1 MPSTRVPS
9 SAENEARGIT
19 LYDALPARAS
29 RNTVAVNGVELG
41 YSLMEPSAPEFAG
54 SPSGTAVLVAGYTSS
69 YDTFN
74 TFLEPLAENGYRV
87 IGLSQRGQPHSTG
100 PDSVEGYTIE
110 QLGRDI
116 HSFIKAVSEKHG
128 FSGPVHVLGH
138 SFGGV
143 VVQEAVLQNAQ
154 PFASVTLWNSGP
166 RAFGEGAV
174 AYDALID
181 GGSRGLWVVD
191 RMRAGLDPDIDLN
204 GTMNVIEQYYYDRL
218 MTTKYEQLVAGATIL
233 RDQVDRTAELG
244 DTAAASGTRFLIS
257 HGAQDDAWPVDWQ
270 RDMSIALG
278 ADYVVLA
285 NAGHSSH
292 GDRPNVA
299 ADVLATFWS
308 DSTT

>member
-1 MPSTRVPS
+1 MF
-9 SAENEARGIT
+9 
-19 LYDALPARAS
+19 DALPARAS
-29 RNTVAVNGVELG
+29 RNTIAVNDVELG
-41 YSLMEPSAPEFAG
+41 YSLIEPGNPEYAD
-54 SPSGTAVLVAGYTSS
+54 SPRGTAVLVAGYTSS

-74 TFLEPLAENGYRV
+74 TMLEPLAENGYRV

-100 PDSVEGYTIE
+100 PDSVEGYTLE

-116 HSFIKAVSEKHG
+116 HSFINGVLKKHG
-128 FSGPVHVLGH
+128 FSEPVHVLGH

-143 VVQEAVLQNAQ
+143 VVQEAVLQNVHT
-154 PFASVTLWNSGP
+154 FASVTLWNSGP

-191 RMRAGLDPDIDLN
+191 RMRVGLDPDIDLN

-270 RDMSIALG
+270 RDMAIALG

-292 GDRPNVA
+292 GDRPNMA

-308 DSTT
+308 DSST

>member
-19 LYDALPARAS
+19 LSDALPARAS
-29 RNTVAVNGVELG
+29 RNSVEVNGVTLG
-41 YSLMEPSAPEFAG
+41 YSLIEPLPGTSTR
-54 SPSGTAVLVAGYTSS
+54 GTAVLVAGYTSS

-74 TFLEPLAENGYRV
+74 TILEPLAENGFRA

-100 PDSVEGYTIE
+100 PDTVNGYELE

-116 HSFIKAVSEKHG
+116 HDFIATIRTRHG
-128 FSGPVHVLGH
+128 VTEPVHLLGH

-143 VVQEAVLQNAQ
+143 VSQEAVLQDAR
-154 PFASVTLWNSGP
+154 PFASLTLWNSGP

-174 AYDALID
+174 AYDALIE

-191 RMRAGLDPDIDLN
+191 RTRMGLDPDIDLT
-204 GTMNVIEQYYYDRL
+204 GEMNVIERYYCDRL
-218 MTTKYEQLVAGATIL
+218 MTTKYEQLIAGAAIL
-233 RDQVDRTAELG
+233 RDQVDRTAEIAQLG
-244 DTAAASGTRFLIS
+244 LRALVS

-270 RDMSIALG
+270 RDMAIALG

-292 GDRPNVA
+292 GDRPNAA
-299 ADVLATFWS
+299 ADVLAAFWS
-308 DSTT
+308 DSTTSPS